1 MKQLADDTNGG
12 TLDRCAAVV
21 MDVGLLVSRLVRAQ
35 SWRRQP
41 AGLTTPQF
49 RALTFVNAYPGSSP
63 SDLAVYLML
72 TRPSISK
79 LVDQL
84 VRRRLVERRTD
95 AADRRRSVLSLTAA
109 GRRRL
114 DAHFDAARALVAE
127 RLAPL
132 PPAQRTAVTRAMELL
147 RPCFAGP
154 MPVPSALAKGSAA
167 PAASPAAPPL
177 APRRRGTRTRH
188 AP

>member
-1 MKQLADDTNGG
+1 MKQLANDTNDGA
-12 TLDRCAAVV
+12 LDRCAAAV
-21 MDVGLLVSRLVRAQ
+21 MDVGLLVSRLVRSQ
-35 SWRRQP
+35 SWRHRP
-41 AGLTTPQF
+41 AGLSTPQF

-84 VRRRLVERRTD
+84 VRHRLVERRTD
-95 AADRRRSVLSLTAA
+95 ETDRRRSVLSLTAA

-114 DAHFDAARALVAE
+114 DAHFATARALVAE
-127 RLAPL
+127 RLASL
-132 PPAQRTAVTRAMELL
+132 PTEQRAAVTRAMALL

-154 MPVPSALAKGSAA
+154 MPVPSEVRGRRTAA
-167 PAASPAAPPL
+167 PT
-177 APRRRGTRTRH
+177 PRRGARSPHR
-188 AP
+188 P